1 MANRWIFKSE
11 PSTYSFDQLL
21 HDRETR
27 WDGVR
32 NAAALIHIRAMRSGD
47 LAMIYHSGAEKA
59 IVGLATVTS
68 DPHPDPD
75 AGDPRWAVVTLH
87 ADRALAT
94 PVPLAA
100 IKADPLF
107 ADLGLVRI
115 SRLSVM
121 PVAAAQWRRLLA
133 MGGR

>member
-1 MANRWIFKSE
+1 MANRWILKSE

-21 HDRETR
+21 ADRETV

-32 NAAALIHIRAMRSGD
+32 NAAALIHIRAMRRGD
-47 LAMIYHSGAEKA
+47 LALIYHSGAEKA
-59 IVGLATVTS
+59 VVGLATVAS
-68 DPHPDPD
+68 DPYPDPA
-75 AGDPRWAVVTLH
+75 AGDPRWAVVRLR

-100 IKADPLF
+100 IKAEPLF

-121 PVAAAQWRRLLA
+121 PVTAPQWRRLLA
-133 MGGR
+133 LGAR